1 MSCLDPIVDD
11 LPPNDHY
18 QYEVFKHVNEVV
30 LACTIIL
37 GQTDLSKVRHLL
49 QIVVLEG
56 DIPAKG
62 LTKVEQEVR
71 ILVSLDE
78 TRSLYHL
85 IFFES
90 LRLTFLSNS
99 LHTSL
104 NF

>member
-18 QYEVFKHVNEVV
+18 QYQVFKHVNEVV
-30 LACTIIL
+30 LTCTVIL

-71 ILVSLDE
+71 ILVGLDE

-85 IFFES
+85 VFIES
-90 LRLTFLSNS
+90 LKLTFLSNS